1 MEMKESGREREAAD
15 KERPERKKELREKIL
30 AKIADRGHLDDREIL
45 REIDR
50 TILSSG
56 EEAFSSLRQKQILRQ
71 ELFDAL
77 CRLDILEKYLRDD
90 SVTEIMVVGKD
101 KVFIEQNGR
110 ITRTGDAFPDE
121 ENLRCLIDQMISPVN
136 RIANE
141 SSPIVDSRLA
151 DGSRVHI
158 ILPPVSL
165 VGPVITIRK
174 FPTGGMTMEK
184 LIACREFPQALAA
197 ILGCLVRARYNILI
211 SGATNSGKSSLL
223 NALAEYI
230 GRSER
235 ILTIED
241 SAELTFGHVE
251 NLVRLETRNAN
262 VEGRNAVTM
271 DDLIRAS
278 LRMRPDRIVVGE
290 VRGKEAVS
298 MLSALSTGHSGSFST
313 IHANS
318 CRDSLRRLET
328 LVLMGMDLP
337 LRAIQGLIASSIDI
351 LIHLERLK
359 SGERRVTQIMEL
371 RGFDGTDYETACLFT
386 LDKRDTLRAESGI
399 GEEDK
404 LYRYGEYDNYC
415 RAMEIFKNQAAG
427 KETRE

>member
-1 MEMKESGREREAAD
+1 MEMSK
-15 KERPERKKELREKIL
+15 RKKELREKVL
-30 AKIADRGHLDDREIL
+30 TRIADRGHLDEREIF

-50 TILSSG
+50 TILSDRD
-56 EEAFSSLRQKQILRQ
+56 ETFSSLQEKEILRQ
-71 ELFDAL
+71 DLFDAL

-90 SVTEIMVVGKD
+90 SVTEIMVVGTD
-101 KVFIEQNGR
+101 KVFIEQDGYV
-110 ITRTGDAFPDE
+110 TRTGDSFPDE
-121 ENLRCLIDQMISPVN
+121 ESLRCLIDQMISPIN

-174 FPTGGMTMEK
+174 FPKGGMTMEK
-184 LIACREFPQALAA
+184 LITCREFPPALAG
-197 ILGCLVRARYNILI
+197 ILGCLVRAHYNILI

-230 GRSER
+230 GKSER
-235 ILTIED
+235 VLTIED
-241 SAELTFGHVE
+241 SAELSFGHVE

-262 VEGRNAVTM
+262 VEGKNAVTM
-271 DDLIRAS
+271 DDLIRSS

-298 MLSALSTGHSGSFST
+298 MLNALSTGHSGSFST

-359 SGERRVTQIMEL
+359 SGERRIMQIMEL
-371 RGFDGTDYETACLFT
+371 KGFDGSDYETAGLFS
-386 LDKRDTLRAESGI
+386 LDQRDTLRAESEI
-399 GEEDK
+399 SKKDK
-404 LYRYGEYDNYC
+404 LYRHGEYENYC
-415 RAMEIFKNQAAG
+415 QAM
-427 KETRE
+427 KEYREGLRGETEGCSA